1 MRFILYGAFGCTCL
15 LTAALVLA
23 SVPGASPKGLDP
35 LKGATFSGPPLTV
48 PARDERNP
56 SANNLAR
63 AARAVEES
71 GGDAMSVYVSAL
83 DLHPADH
90 ALLHNFAGLRASGE
104 PSAAV
109 ELYKRALKVEPGNIE
124 TMNCLGKLLCDLGD
138 TAAAIAVLRRA
149 VKAQPAHTVSRC
161 NLAMAEQA
169 LGHWDTAE
177 ELLRDALQFE
187 PASAAVA
194 ANLGMLLRYL
204 LARCRWDVPPPT
216 RAHPWPGT
224 GRPVMTILRTGDTA
238 NGARQR
244 PRQSAA
250 HAMGGSRRGQLA
262 ERLRALELLPRRAE
276 WRRAIGWSEQFP
288 YALMVVWR
296 RYSWGCTSSA
306 CASFPA
312 AREAL
317 RRATRHCPASPRAL
331 GAVTRLPLPRRAR
344 HRHTTHVAAAH
355 AALSRAQAPALW
367 AKEAQ
372 AAVRRAEA
380 LGGGAEEQVLVARV
394 LGALADP
401 EASVAAPQT
410 CSVT

>member
-1 MRFILYGAFGCTCL
+1 MHFILYGAFGCTCL

-56 SANNLAR
+56 SADNLAR

-71 GGDAMSVYVSAL
+71 GGDAMSAYVSAL

-109 ELYKRALKVEPGNIE
+109 ELYKRALKVEPDNIE

-161 NLAMAEQA
+161 NLAIAEQA

-216 RAHPWPGT
+216 RSHPWPGT

-244 PRQSAA
+244 PRRSAA
-250 HAMGGSRRGQLA
+250 HAMGRSRRGQLA
-262 ERLRALELLPRRAE
+262 ERLRALELLLRRAG

-296 RYSWGCTSSA
+296 RFSWGRTSSA
-306 CASFPA
+306 CASFPLR
-312 AREAL
+312 ARLSGEPLATAPR
-317 RRATRHCPASPRAL
+317 RRAPGRSTRP
-331 GAVTRLPLPRRAR
+331 PLPRRAR
-344 HRHTTHVAAAH
+344 RRHTTHVAAAR
-355 AALSRAQAPALW
+355 AALSRAQAPRCGL
-367 AKEAQ
+367 
-372 AAVRRAEA
+372 RRRRQ
-380 LGGGAEEQVLVARV
+380 LCVVQRR
-394 LGALADP
+394 LGAGRRSRCL
-401 EASVAAPQT
+401 
-410 CSVT
+410 